1 MNRIKGL
8 LLKDLLIF
16 KNFKKNIIISTLVYI
31 SIIFMASTEYN
42 MLFYGTSFF
51 LFVYGIN
58 SISTFSYDE
67 ADSTDKYILSLTL
80 NRREVVLSKYIFA
93 FLNSLIVTVFGFLIS
108 VLSSYLSMGKLIDF
122 EECMRNII
130 LMFTGVSFLICAD
143 IPCIYKWGVEK
154 GRMQA
159 VIVPV
164 VLILIVGL
172 IGTIVV
178 LIFPFLA
185 TKRVIKTIMIFS
197 NLICF
202 FANIIFYF
210 ISYKV
215 SLKIFSKKDL

>member
-1 MNRIKGL
+1 VNRIKGL

-16 KNFKKNIIISTLVYI
+16 KNYKKNIIISTIVYI

-67 ADSTDKYILSLTL
+67 VDSTDKYILSLTL
-80 NRREVVLSKYIFA
+80 NRKEVVLSKYIFA
-93 FLNSLIVTVFGFLIS
+93 FLNALIVTVFGFLIS
-108 VLSSYLSMGKLIDF
+108 VLSSFLTLGKLVDF

-164 VLILIVGL
+164 VLILLAGL
-172 IGTIVV
+172 IGTILI

-185 TKRVIKTIMIFS
+185 TKIVIKTIMIFS

-202 FANIIFYF
+202 FGNILFYY

>member
-16 KNFKKNIIISTLVYI
+16 KNYKKNIIISTIVYI

-67 ADSTDKYILSLTL
+67 VDSTDKYILSLTL
-80 NRREVVLSKYIFA
+80 NRKEVVLSKYIFA
-93 FLNSLIVTVFGFLIS
+93 FLNALIVTVFGFLIS
-108 VLSSYLSMGKLIDF
+108 VLSSFLTLGKLVDF

-164 VLILIVGL
+164 VLILLAGL
-172 IGTIVV
+172 IGTILI

-185 TKRVIKTIMIFS
+185 TKIVIKTIMIFS

-202 FANIIFYF
+202 FGNILFYY